1 MTLNE
6 LIKKAKTVGDKFNT
20 YDLPLYDEACV
31 EIQDIKFNIE
41 EEDGEYFIQMTIK

>member
-6 LIKKAKTVGDKFNT
+6 LIKKAKSVGDKFNT

-41 EEDGEYFIQMTIK
+41 EEDGEYFIQMTVK

>member
-31 EIQDIKFNIE
+31 EIKDIKFNIE
-41 EEDGEYFIQMTIK
+41 EEDGEYFIQMTVE